1 MGQGRVQ
8 STGCPG
14 LSGNVPS
21 CRDPVTPGLPSSLH
35 RPAVGGLL
43 REYMTSSFLGR
54 RDFPQVTAEAAQAQ
68 RGDPMRPVRPHG
80 WSRGELG
87 FGFRA
92 EAQGTP
98 ELSRWRSHTCGW
110 EAIAPSQSCR
120 GAAGAFV
127 QPLHS
132 LSLSFPIRRRQGRPC
147 FSPSPPGAAWKADPG
162 LAIPS
167 PRSRDCLRE
176 PPPWR
181 LCPASVSPAKSQAQL
196 QVAGFGGGRLP
207 RRLLLRL
214 RTHSRQ
220 LSFPRAPPHLGKE
233 GCQVHEA
240 EMDPFLRAG
249 GGAGCWAGPPARW
262 PWGPGQPLT
271 GALLLFIQA

>member
-1 MGQGRVQ
+1 MLQCQGPRLCYLLPSKALVRGHPACTRQGWLLPGSVLESRVSGRPAQEGSDSVGQGRVQ
-8 STGCPG
+8 PTGCPG
-14 LSGNVPS
+14 LSGSVPS

-92 EAQGTP
+92 KAQGTP
-98 ELSRWRSHTCGW
+98 ELSQWRSHTCGW
-110 EAIAPSQSCR
+110 EAVAPSQSCR

-167 PRSRDCLRE
+167 PRSWDCLRE

-207 RRLLLRL
+207 AA
-214 RTHSRQ
+214 
-220 LSFPRAPPHLGKE
+220 SF
-233 GCQVHEA
+233 
-240 EMDPFLRAG
+240 
-249 GGAGCWAGPPARW
+249 
-262 PWGPGQPLT
+262 
-271 GALLLFIQA
+271 